1 MLAIL
6 ALLEH
11 GPIQQST
18 LWTMSITGMLAPAGV
33 ALLASAIV
41 HILALWALPIVCV
54 TMDPL
59 AKLAAGIAVVAAT
72 WAVVVPRPPLLNKR
86 AASATCGHCAVD
98 DMPAVQVGTL
108 NAGPRLLVL
117 RLRGR

>member
-1 MLAIL
+1 MLVIL

-11 GPIQQST
+11 NVIRKSTMLTSPIAE
-18 LWTMSITGMLAPAGV
+18 MLAPAGV
-33 ALLASAIV
+33 AMFASAIV

-72 WAVVVPRPPLLNKR
+72 WAVVVLRPPLLNKR
-86 AASATCGHCAVD
+86 AASATCGHCAVN

-117 RLRGR
+117 RHKGR

>member
-6 ALLEH
+6 ALLEQNVIH
-11 GPIQQST
+11 KSTMLTSPIAE
-18 LWTMSITGMLAPAGV
+18 ILAPAGV
-33 ALLASAIV
+33 AMLASAIV
-41 HILALWALPIVCV
+41 HIIALWALPIVCV

-59 AKLAAGIAVVAAT
+59 TKLAAGIAVVAAT
-72 WAVVVPRPPLLNKR
+72 WAVVVPRTPLLNKR

-98 DMPAVQVGTL
+98 DMPAVHIGTL

-117 RLRGR
+117 RLRGK